1 MRNGNPVPDDPVINI
16 HSSSYRTYEEWK
28 LIFFRGVLVE
38 FIQVLTV
45 PMRNGNFDYVSYV
58 DDCPVKFLPYLWGME
73 TPLHLHRN
81 NLLATFLPYLWGM
94 ETGLFFFLWEAH
106 REVLTVPMR
115 NGNGQFIRDYRK
127 KYSVLTVPMRNGNV
141 SGLAAIFV
149 IRACSYRT
157 YEEWKLRTSSFKS
170 RISKCSYRTYEEW
183 KLGIKYSLVSCWP
196 QVLTVPMRNGNTIE
210 LSKFFQQAQ
219 FLPYLWGMETEN
231 RWKV

>member
-94 ETGLFFFLWEAH
+94 ETWFLETWLCVCESSYRTYEEWKPRISTWNSNAKH
-106 REVLTVPMR
+106 
-115 NGNGQFIRDYRK
+115 IR
-127 KYSVLTVPMRNGNV
+127 
-141 SGLAAIFV
+141 
-149 IRACSYRT
+149 SYRT
-157 YEEWKLRTSSFKS
+157 YEEWKL
-170 RISKCSYRTYEEW
+170 
-183 KLGIKYSLVSCWP
+183 
-196 QVLTVPMRNGNTIE
+196 VPINRET
-210 LSKFFQQAQ
+210 LPSTT
-219 FLPYLWGMETEN
+219 FLPYLWGMETHGTGGGRLIGTKGSYRTYEE
-231 RWKV
+231 WKRDYIL